1 MSWQSSA
8 IFPTLQTNQVHVW
21 RASLKRNEMEL
32 AELLNLLDI
41 QEKNRAA
48 KFISEQAKNNFI
60 AARGILRSLLAK
72 YLHVKPQD
80 LVFKQ
85 GQYGKLYLDSSI
97 LQFNISHSHDLALF
111 IFALHQPVGIDVE
124 FIRDDF
130 DFVHI
135 AQRFFSK
142 KETADLLT
150 LLPNQQLHAFFNCW
164 SRKEAFI
171 KAIGKGIF
179 FALDEFS
186 VEVSNKQ
193 EGRLQLHITDPEFN
207 AKDWSL
213 EALNPADGYV
223 GAFAISQQKY
233 EVGFYECNKFLTGQK
248 KPLTGK
254 PIKGS

>member
-1 MSWQSSA
+1 MTWQSPTT
-8 IFPTLQTNQVHVW
+8 FPGLQTNQVHVW
-21 RASLKRNEMEL
+21 HASLKQNEREL
-32 AELLNLLDI
+32 AELLNLLDF
-41 QEKNRAA
+41 QEKERAA

-60 AARGILRSLLAK
+60 AARGVLRSLLAK

-80 LVFKQ
+80 LVFQQ
-85 GQYGKLYLDSSI
+85 GQYGKLYLESST

-130 DFVHI
+130 DFVPI

-142 KETADLLT
+142 KETTDLLT
-150 LLPNQQLHAFFNCW
+150 LPPDQQLHAFFNCW

-193 EGRLQLHITDPEFN
+193 KGRLQLQITDPEFN
-207 AKDWSL
+207 AKNWAL

-223 GAFAISQQKY
+223 GAFATTLQKY
-233 EVGFYECNKFLTGQK
+233 EVGLYDCNNPK
-248 KPLTGK
+248 K
-254 PIKGS
+254 

>member
-1 MSWQSSA
+1 MTWQSPTT
-8 IFPTLQTNQVHVW
+8 FPSLQTNQVHVW
-21 RASLKRNEMEL
+21 RASLKRNEGEL
-32 AELLNLLDI
+32 AELLNLLNF
-41 QEKNRAA
+41 QEKDRAA

-60 AARGILRSLLAK
+60 VARGMLRSLLAK
-72 YLHVKPQD
+72 YLHIKPQD
-80 LVFKQ
+80 LLFQQ
-85 GQYGKLYLDSSI
+85 GQHGKLYLNSST
-97 LQFNISHSHDLALF
+97 LQFNLSHSHDLALF

-130 DFVHI
+130 DCAHI

-150 LLPNQQLHAFFNCW
+150 LPPDQQLHAFFNCW

-171 KAIGKGIF
+171 KAIGRGIF

-193 EGRLQLHITDPEFN
+193 EGRLQLQITDPEFN

-213 EALNPADGYV
+213 EALNPAYGYV
-223 GAFAISQQKY
+223 GAFAISRQKY
-233 EVGFYECNKFLTGQK
+233 EVSFYECNKFLTDQK

-254 PIKGS
+254 PIRGS

>member
-1 MSWQSSA
+1 MSWQTPS
-8 IFPTLQTNQVHVW
+8 IFPILQTNQVHVW
-21 RASLKRNEMEL
+21 RASLKQNVKEL

-48 KFISEQAKNNFI
+48 KFISEKAKNNFI

-97 LQFNISHSHDLALF
+97 LQFNISHSNDLALF

-124 FIRDDF
+124 FIRNDF
-130 DFVHI
+130 DFVPI

-150 LLPNQQLHAFFNCW
+150 LPPNQQLHAFFNCW

-186 VEVSNKQ
+186 AEVSNKQ
-193 EGRLQLHITDPEFN
+193 EGRLQLQITDPEFN

-213 EALNPADGYV
+213 EALNPADSYV
-223 GAFAISQQKY
+223 GAFATSWQKY
-233 EVGFYECNKFLTGQK
+233 EIGFYECNKFLTDQK
-248 KPLTGK
+248 KPLIGK
-254 PIKGS
+254 TN

>member
-1 MSWQSSA
+1 MSWRSPTT
-8 IFPTLQTNQVHVW
+8 FPTLQTNQVHVW
-21 RASLKRNEMEL
+21 RASLKRNAREL
-32 AELLNLLDI
+32 AELLNLLNF
-41 QEKNRAA
+41 QEKERAA

-60 AARGILRSLLAK
+60 VARRILRSLLAK

-80 LVFKQ
+80 LVFQQ
-85 GQYGKLYLDSSI
+85 GQHGKLYLESSI

-130 DFVHI
+130 DFIPI

-142 KETADLLT
+142 KETADLLA
-150 LLPNQQLHAFFNCW
+150 LPPDQQLHAFFNCW

-193 EGRLQLHITDPEFN
+193 KGRLQLQITDQEFN

-213 EALNPADGYV
+213 EALNPVDGYV
-223 GAFAISQQKY
+223 GAFATSRQKY
-233 EVGFYECNKFLTGQK
+233 EVGFYDCNDFK
-248 KPLTGK
+248 K
-254 PIKGS
+254 